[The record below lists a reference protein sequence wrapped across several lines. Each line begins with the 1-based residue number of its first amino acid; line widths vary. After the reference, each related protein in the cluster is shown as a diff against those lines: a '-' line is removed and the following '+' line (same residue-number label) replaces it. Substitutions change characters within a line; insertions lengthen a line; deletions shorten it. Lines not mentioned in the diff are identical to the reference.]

1 MTHRLACPAAPP
13 CTPGPRPTRPRVAVR
28 PTTSPGAALSAA
40 FLCAAALL
48 AATPAARAQT
58 NAAPSAPPAASGT
71 ATPPDIVKPR
81 TAGPGDS
88 TAGVIRPGPSGDPA
102 IHVPTPSGTSF
113 PTPVIRPQ
121 TMQGDTP
128 VVPK

>member
-1 MTHRLACPAAPP
+1 MTHRPAAPP
-13 CTPGPRPTRPRVAVR
+13 CTPGPCLARPRVPVR
-28 PTTSPGAALSAA
+28 PAASPGAALSAA
-40 FLCAAALL
+40 LLFAAVLL
-48 AATPAARAQT
+48 AAIPAARAQT
-58 NAAPSAPPAASGT
+58 AAAPSAPPAASGT

-88 TAGVIRPGPSGDPA
+88 AAGVIRPGPSGDPA
-102 IHVPTPSGTSF
+102 IHVPTPSGTAF